1 LVSNLCHFQPEK
13 RLDGDE
19 LWNWI
24 SKYEHSIRNKEDF
37 VIEEAPLKVE
47 QEIEDIRRQFP
58 D

>member
-1 LVSNLCHFQPEK
+1 
-13 RLDGDE
+13 LDGDE